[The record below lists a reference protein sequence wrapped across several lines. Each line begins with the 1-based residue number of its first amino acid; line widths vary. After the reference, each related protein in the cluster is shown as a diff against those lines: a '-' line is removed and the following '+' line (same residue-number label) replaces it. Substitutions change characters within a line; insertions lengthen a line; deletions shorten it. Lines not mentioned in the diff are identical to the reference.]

1 MYQRSRRKL
10 VVPFLMPAFI
20 VYTLLMFVPIILTVA
35 YSLTGWQGHIPDRP
49 FTGITNYVLLFK
61 DPQFL
66 NSIKNTA
73 IFSFSGAIILFI
85 PAIFISW
92 ALTQKIRFKATYR
105 YVIIA
110 PLVLSSVVIALLWK
124 MLYDPQFGPINHLLK
139 AIGLGSLALPWLG
152 DTRTVLLAIVIAT
165 CWYQLGMWVLLIS
178 AGVERIPIEIQEAA
192 KVDGANEWQVFWR
205 VTFPM
210 LWGILRLLFILWI
223 IHSLQVFA
231 QVYIMAPAG
240 GPGGAADVMVTLI
253 YERAFSSDQWG
264 LACAMATFLL
274 FVILGLSLI
283 TNRLTERETV
293 EF

>member
-10 VVPFLMPAFI
+10 VVPFLLPAFV
-20 VYTLLMFVPIILTVA
+20 VYTLLMFVPIILTVS
-35 YSLTGWQGHIPDRP
+35 YSLTSWQGHIPDRP
-49 FTGITNYVLLFK
+49 FYGLQNYVLLFK

-66 NSIKNTA
+66 NSTKNTA
-73 IFSFSGAIILFI
+73 LFSFSGAIILFI

-92 ALTQKIRFKATYR
+92 ALTQRIRFRATFR

-110 PLVLSSVVIALLWK
+110 PLLLSPVVVGLLWK
-124 MLYDPQFGPINHLLK
+124 MLYDPQFGPINNLLA
-139 AIGLGSLALPWLG
+139 AIGLRALTLPWLG
-152 DTRTVLLAIVIAT
+152 DTRTVLLAIVLAT

-178 AGVERIPIEIQEAA
+178 AGVERIPIEILEAA
-192 KVDGANEWQVFWR
+192 KVDGADEWQVFWR

-210 LWGILRLLFILWI
+210 LWGILRLLIILWI

-231 QVYIMAPAG
+231 QVYIMAPGG

-253 YERAFSSDQWG
+253 YERAFLSDQWG

-274 FVILGLSLI
+274 LVILGLSLL
-283 TNRLTERETV
+283 TNRLTEREAV